1 MIKVSMGTAS
11 VLGFRKIE
19 NDAPPT
25 TAYLLAGDRCKN
37 SCSFC
42 PQAKNSNGRVDMLSR
57 IVWPQY
63 NSQRV
68 VEAIAKA
75 VEKEQIRRTCLQVV
89 NNQEA
94 KDLAVQFLKQLKES
108 IQVPICI
115 SANISNAKEASML
128 IEQGADRISVA
139 IDCASPLL
147 FPTVKGGT
155 LEEKVVFIEN
165 LNASLPGRIGTH
177 LIVGLGETEE
187 EIIKLMGRLIS
198 KGITVALFAFTP
210 VRGTRDELR
219 SPPPIGSYRRIQV
232 AHFLLTKKIME
243 IKDFSFKESK
253 IFHYGIAEDHL
264 FDILQDGTAFQTS
277 GCDYCN
283 RPYYNEKPG
292 GIIYNYPRRLDRDE
306 VISAVKMLKVEE

>member
-1 MIKVSMGTAS
+1 MIKVSIGTAS

-19 NDAPPT
+19 NDSPPT

-42 PQAKNSNGRVDMLSR
+42 PQAKDGNGRVDMLSR

-63 NSQRV
+63 NSQKV

-75 VEKEQIRRTCLQVV
+75 VEKEQIGRACLQVV

-94 KDLAVQFLKQLKES
+94 KDQAIQLLKALKES
-108 IQVPICI
+108 TQVPICI
-115 SANISNAKEASML
+115 SANISNVEEARLL

-139 IDCASPLL
+139 IDCASPQL

-155 LEEKVVFIEN
+155 LEEKVFFIES

-187 EIIKLMGRLIS
+187 EIIKLMGRLIG

-219 SPPPIGSYRRIQV
+219 SSPPIGTYRRIQV
-232 AHFLLTKKIME
+232 AHFLLTKKIKE

-253 IFHYGIAEDHL
+253 IFHYGIDEDLL
-264 FDILQDGTAFQTS
+264 FDILKDGSAFQTS

-306 VISAVKMLKVEE
+306 IIAALKILNREE